1 MMTQKQVRKT
11 KEGISF
17 GLKVLLGI
25 LFISPLIIGF
35 LFSIQYEDELTS
47 SPLRLFTANPTLINY
62 IEVFQKV
69 PLLSYLK
76 NSLIV
81 CVLAITIQIVVASLA
96 AYGFSFFEFKGK
108 QFLFGLVLAS
118 MMIPGEVVVITN
130 FVTVQNLGLTNT
142 YLGLIITSLVG
153 GTTIFMMRQYFLTL
167 SKDFKEAA
175 TLDGCG
181 DIGFLFRI
189 ALPLSLPTLSSLAV
203 YLFVSIY
210 NAYFWPL
217 LVTTKSTMRTV
228 QVGVAQLV
236 AGDVVDYSQI
246 LASAMI
252 AIIPTVVAYIF
263 GQDYII
269 KGMTAGGVKG

>member
-47 SPLRLFTANPTLINY
+47 SLRLFTANPTLINY

-81 CVLAITIQIVVASLA
+81 CLLAITIQIVVASLA

-108 QFLFGLVLAS
+108 KFLFGLVLAS

-153 GTTIFMMRQYFLTL
+153 GTSIFMMRQYFLTL

-175 TLDGCG
+175 TLD
-181 DIGFLFRI
+181 GFLFRI

-210 NAYFWPL
+210 NAYSWPL

>member
-142 YLGLIITSLVG
+142 YL
-153 GTTIFMMRQYFLTL
+153 
-167 SKDFKEAA
+167 A
-175 TLDGCG
+175 
-181 DIGFLFRI
+181 
-189 ALPLSLPTLSSLAV
+189 
-203 YLFVSIY
+203 
-210 NAYFWPL
+210 
-217 LVTTKSTMRTV
+217 
-228 QVGVAQLV
+228 
-236 AGDVVDYSQI
+236 
-246 LASAMI
+246 
-252 AIIPTVVAYIF
+252 
-263 GQDYII
+263 
-269 KGMTAGGVKG
+269 

>member
-1 MMTQKQVRKT
+1 MMTQKQVKKLKSGGSFALKT
-11 KEGISF
+11 LI
-17 GLKVLLGI
+17 GI
-25 LFISPLIIGF
+25 LFVSPLIMGF
-35 LFSIQYEDELTS
+35 LFSLQHEEELTS
-47 SPLRLFTANPTLINY
+47 TPLRLFTANPTLMNFV
-62 IEVFQKV
+62 EVFQKI

-76 NSLIV
+76 NSLVV
-81 CVLAITIQIVVASLA
+81 CVLAITIQIIVASLA

-108 QFLFGLVLAS
+108 KFFFGLVLAS

-142 YLGLIITSLVG
+142 YLGLIVTSLVG
-153 GTTIFMMRQYFLTL
+153 GTSIFMMRQYFLTL
-167 SKDFKEAA
+167 S
-175 TLDGCG
+175 
-181 DIGFLFRI
+181 IGFLFRI

-217 LVTTKSTMRTV
+217 LVTTKNTLRTV

-252 AIIPTVVAYIF
+252 AIIPTVIAYVF

>member
-1 MMTQKQVRKT
+1 MRLTF
-11 KEGISF
+11 GDSSF
-17 GLKVLLGI
+17 WTSGDMYSSGEEAMI
-25 LFISPLIIGF
+25 ARYG
-35 LFSIQYEDELTS
+35 DELRS
-47 SPLRLFTANPTLINY
+47 DL
-62 IEVFQKV
+62 
-69 PLLSYLK
+69 
-76 NSLIV
+76 SLIH
-81 CVLAITIQIVVASLA
+81 I
-96 AYGFSFFEFKGK
+96 
-108 QFLFGLVLAS
+108 
-118 MMIPGEVVVITN
+118 
-130 FVTVQNLGLTNT
+130 
-142 YLGLIITSLVG
+142 
-153 GTTIFMMRQYFLTL
+153 
-167 SKDFKEAA
+167 
-175 TLDGCG
+175 
-181 DIGFLFRI
+181 
-189 ALPLSLPTLSSLAV
+189 LSSLAV

>member
-25 LFISPLIIGF
+25 LFLVFGAVKLAGF
-35 LFSIQYEDELTS
+35 FSKDPYQLVFESDLVFGILYLA
-47 SPLRLFTANPTLINY
+47 LGLFTANPTLINY

-81 CVLAITIQIVVASLA
+81 CVLAITIQITVASLA

-108 QFLFGLVLAS
+108 KFLFGLVLAS

-142 YLGLIITSLVG
+142 YLGL
-153 GTTIFMMRQYFLTL
+153 
-167 SKDFKEAA
+167 
-175 TLDGCG
+175 
-181 DIGFLFRI
+181 
-189 ALPLSLPTLSSLAV
+189 LPPSSAV
-203 YLFVSIY
+203 RPS
-210 NAYFWPL
+210 
-217 LVTTKSTMRTV
+217 S
-228 QVGVAQLV
+228 
-236 AGDVVDYSQI
+236 
-246 LASAMI
+246 
-252 AIIPTVVAYIF
+252 
-263 GQDYII
+263 
-269 KGMTAGGVKG
+269 

>member
-81 CVLAITIQIVVASLA
+81 CLLAITIQITVASLA

-108 QFLFGLVLAS
+108 KFLFGLVLAS

-130 FVTVQNLGLTNT
+130 FVTVQNL
-142 YLGLIITSLVG
+142 
-153 GTTIFMMRQYFLTL
+153 IFMMRQYFLTL

-252 AIIPTVVAYIF
+252 AIIPTVIAYIF

>member
-1 MMTQKQVRKT
+1 MMTQKQVKKLKSGGSFTLKT
-11 KEGISF
+11 LI
-17 GLKVLLGI
+17 GI
-25 LFISPLIIGF
+25 LFVSPLIMGF
-35 LFSIQYEDELTS
+35 LFSLQHEEELTS
-47 SPLRLFTANPTLINY
+47 TPLRLFTANPTLMNFV
-62 IEVFQKV
+62 EVFQKI

-76 NSLIV
+76 NSLVV
-81 CVLAITIQIVVASLA
+81 CVLAITIQIIVASLA

-108 QFLFGLVLAS
+108 KFFFGLVLAS

-142 YLGLIITSLVG
+142 YLGLIVTSLVG
-153 GTTIFMMRQYFLTL
+153 GTSIFMMRQYFLTL

-217 LVTTKSTMRTV
+217 LVTTKNTLRTV

-252 AIIPTVVAYIF
+252 AIIPTVIAYVF

>member
-81 CVLAITIQIVVASLA
+81 CVLAITIQITVASLA

-108 QFLFGLVLAS
+108 KFLFGLVLAS
-118 MMIPGEVVVITN
+118 MMIP
-130 FVTVQNLGLTNT
+130 GLTNT

-153 GTTIFMMRQYFLTL
+153 GTSIFMMRQYFLTL

-252 AIIPTVVAYIF
+252 AIIPTVIAYIF

>member
-81 CVLAITIQIVVASLA
+81 CLLAITIQIVVASLA
-96 AYGFSFFEFKGK
+96 GK
-108 QFLFGLVLAS
+108 KFLFGLVLAS

-153 GTTIFMMRQYFLTL
+153 GTSIFMMRQYFLTL